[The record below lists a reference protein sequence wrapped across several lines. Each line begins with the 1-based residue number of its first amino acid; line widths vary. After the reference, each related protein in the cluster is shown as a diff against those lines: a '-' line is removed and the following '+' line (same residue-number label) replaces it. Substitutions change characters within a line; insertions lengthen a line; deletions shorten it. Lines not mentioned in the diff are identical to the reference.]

1 MKLLLLS
8 ATVVA
13 AAFTARHD
21 IAPQNR
27 ATSPNFVVVLA
38 DDLGYGDLGAFGQR
52 RIRTPRIDRI
62 AAEGMRFTQFYSG
75 STVCAPSR
83 GTFLTGRHTG
93 HAYVRDNQEL
103 GGFLDEEERGQVALP
118 PGHPTVARWLK
129 SRGYATAVVGK
140 WGLGG
145 PGSTGV
151 PTKQGFDF
159 FFGYLDQKQA
169 HNYYPTHLWR
179 NEERFPLRNRY
190 FSPHQPLVGDPNDAA
205 AYEKYRGVDY
215 AIDFMTREAVTW
227 LRSNG
232 SKPFFLYFA
241 PTIPHVSL
249 QVPEAALKE
258 YEGAFPETP
267 YTGNNRYLPHRTP
280 RAAYAAMITYLDAQ
294 VGQILDTLKE
304 IGADER
310 TLVIFTSDNGAI
322 YDVGGAPTRFFES
335 NGPLR
340 GHKTNL
346 YEGGIRVPMIARWPG
361 HIRPGTTSTHV
372 GANWDFWTTFAELT
386 GGKAI
391 EGSDGISIAP
401 TLLGRSGQRVHE
413 SLYWE
418 FHAQGASQAVRMG
431 RWKGIRRELAKRPD
445 APIELY
451 DLERDERETT
461 DVAAANPDV
470 VRRIGELMRTSR
482 TPAVLPRW
490 NFTSA
495 PATAGLRSSNPSS
508 ISCARMSARNCHS
521 ATGSTMSRGGCC

>member
-1 MKLLLLS
+1 MKLVLLAAVIVTGAL
-8 ATVVA
+8 VV
-13 AAFTARHD
+13 RHE
-21 IAPQNR
+21 IAPQGSP
-27 ATSPNFVVVLA
+27 TLPNFVVVLA
-38 DDLGYGDLGAFGQR
+38 DDLGYGDIGLYGQR

-62 AAEGMRFTQFYSG
+62 AAQGLRFTQFYSG

-93 HAYVRDNQEL
+93 HAYVRDNHEL
-103 GGFLDEEERGQVALP
+103 GGFLDEEERGQLALP
-118 PGHPTVARWLK
+118 PGHPTVARGLK
-129 SRGYATAVVGK
+129 ARGYSTAVVGK

-179 NEERFPLRNRY
+179 NEERFPLRNKY
-190 FSPHQPLVGDPNDAA
+190 FSPHQALVGDPGDRT
-205 AYEKYRGVDY
+205 AYEQYRGADY
-215 AIDFMTREAVTW
+215 AIDFMTREAVSW
-227 LRSNG
+227 LRANAA
-232 SKPFFLYFA
+232 KPFFLYYA

-249 QVPEAALKE
+249 QVPEPALKE
-258 YEGAFPETP
+258 YEGVFPETP

-304 IGADER
+304 IGADDR
-310 TLVIFTSDNGAI
+310 TLVIFTSDNGATF
-322 YDVGGAPTRFFES
+322 DVGGAPTQFFES
-335 NGPLR
+335 NGKFR

-361 HIRPGTTSTHV
+361 RIRAGETSGHV
-372 GANWDFWTTFAELT
+372 GANWDLWATFAELA
-386 GGKAI
+386 GGSAPPDT
-391 EGSDGISIAP
+391 DGISIVP
-401 TLLGRSGQRVHE
+401 TLLGRSGQRTHE

-418 FHAQGASQAVRMG
+418 FHAAGASQAVRMG
-431 RWKGIRRELAKRPD
+431 RWKGIRRQVAKRPD

-451 DLERDERETT
+451 DLERDDRETT

-470 VRRIGELMRTSR
+470 VGRIRELMRTSR
-482 TPAVLPRW
+482 TPAVLPSW
-490 NFTSA
+490 NFET
-495 PATAGLRSSNPSS
+495 R
-508 ISCARMSARNCHS
+508 
-521 ATGSTMSRGGCC
+521 

>member
-1 MKLLLLS
+1 MKVLLFAATLAAVSLLSRHDVARQGS
-8 ATVVA
+8 ATV
-13 AAFTARHD
+13 
-21 IAPQNR
+21 
-27 ATSPNFVVVLA
+27 PNLVVVLA
-38 DDLGYGDLGAFGQR
+38 DDLGYGDLGPYGQR

-62 AAEGMRFTQFYSG
+62 AAEGIRFTQFYSG

-83 GTFLTGRHTG
+83 AALLTGRHTG
-93 HAYVRDNQEL
+93 HAYVRDNHEL
-103 GGFLDEEERGQVALP
+103 GGFLDEEERGQLALP

-129 SRGYATAVVGK
+129 DRGYATAVVGK

-179 NEERFPLRNRY
+179 NEERFPLRNTY
-190 FSPHQPLVGDPNDAA
+190 FSPHQPLIGDPNEPA
-205 AYEKYRGVDY
+205 AYEKYRGTDY
-215 AIDFMTREAVTW
+215 AVDFMTQEATRW
-227 LRSNG
+227 LRENG
-232 SKPFFLYFA
+232 SRPFFLYFA

-249 QVPEAALKE
+249 QVPEAALKQ

-294 VGQILDTLKE
+294 VGQVLDTLKQ

-310 TLVIFTSDNGAI
+310 TLVMLTSDNGAI

-335 NGPLR
+335 NGKLR
-340 GHKTNL
+340 GQKTNL
-346 YEGGIRVPMIARWPG
+346 YEGGIRVPMLARWPG
-361 HIRPGTTSTHV
+361 RIRAGATSAHIS
-372 GANWDFWTTFAELT
+372 ANWDLWATFADLT
-386 GGKAI
+386 GEAPPAGT
-391 EGSDGISIAP
+391 DGVSIAP
-401 TLLGRSGQRVHE
+401 TLLGRSGQRSHE

-431 RWKGIRRELAKRPD
+431 RWKGIRREIIKRPD
-445 APIELY
+445 PPIELY

-470 VRRIGELMRTSR
+470 VRRIAELMRTSR
-482 TPAVLPRW
+482 TPAVLPKW
-490 NFTSA
+490 NFASG
-495 PATAGLRSSNPSS
+495 ATA
-508 ISCARMSARNCHS
+508 A
-521 ATGSTMSRGGCC
+521 GGR